1 MDTRRRLAELDPDDE
16 DPSPFEAAPS
26 LSANK
31 LARFTGAL
39 PHTSRKSKFERDKE
53 IEAERAK
60 KQEEE
65 AAKAYNEFV
74 EAFGGDEETG
84 PETHRR
90 SGVSTG
96 RGKGPSKGFVRAG
109 GEEKYNPLA
118 NLGAPPP
125 PQPLSTSRPPP
136 PPSPSGPPASF
147 APTGPRGFAAPSGPR
162 GFAATSGPRS
172 MAPPAP
178 PFSEPRASTSSRP
191 KAMSFM
197 DDDEVRS
204 KERFSHFIATDL
216 IIPFI
221 VQPAAAPKPVGPLGK
236 KKREGDNF
244 LEQLKRFLSLPS
256 FTSLGGP
263 LFFFFVGSFID

>member
-65 AAKAYNEFV
+65 AARAYNEFV

-84 PETHRR
+84 PESHSR
-90 SGVSTG
+90 SGISTG

-109 GEEKYNPLA
+109 GDEKYIPLA
-118 NLGAPPP
+118 
-125 PQPLSTSRPPP
+125 SRPPP
-136 PPSPSGPPASF
+136 PPPPPQAI
-147 APTGPRGFAAPSGPR
+147 PTGPKGFSAPSGPR
-162 GFAATSGPRS
+162 GFS
-172 MAPPAP
+172 AP
-178 PFSEPRASTSSRP
+178 TGP
-191 KAMSFM
+191 KAMNASSSTAAPSASSSASKGRPTAMNFM
-197 DDDEVRS
+197 DDDEVCLFHQNS
-204 KERFSHFIATDL
+204 LVELGLTLL
-216 IIPFI
+216 I
-221 VQPAAAPKPVGPLGK
+221 
-236 KKREGDNF
+236 
-244 LEQLKRFLSLPS
+244 
-256 FTSLGGP
+256 T
-263 LFFFFVGSFID
+263 

>member
-53 IEAERAK
+53 LEAERAK

-84 PETHRR
+84 PESHSR
-90 SGVSTG
+90 SGISTG

-109 GEEKYNPLA
+109 GDEKYNPLA
-118 NLGAPPP
+118 SRPPLPPP
-125 PQPLSTSRPPP
+125 PQ
-136 PPSPSGPPASF
+136 AI
-147 APTGPRGFAAPSGPR
+147 PTGPKGFSAPSGPR
-162 GFAATSGPRS
+162 GFSAPTGPKAMNTSSSTAVP
-172 MAPPAP
+172 
-178 PFSEPRASTSSRP
+178 STSSRP
-191 KAMSFM
+191 TAMNFM
-197 DDDEVRS
+197 DDDEVCL
-204 KERFSHFIATDL
+204 FH
-216 IIPFI
+216 
-221 VQPAAAPKPVGPLGK
+221 Q
-236 KKREGDNF
+236 N
-244 LEQLKRFLSLPS
+244 SLVELVL
-256 FTSLGGP
+256 TRL
-263 LFFFFVGSFID
+263 LT